1 MTNKHLRRLTV
12 TACFLAISLVLRISF
27 VGYIPLFGANGMRV
41 GIHGVFTILPAILF
55 GPWYGAVA
63 SGLGDVLGFI
73 MANTGDAWLWQM
85 TIIVTVGGFVRG
97 WAWRLLRGRSPIG
110 TRSVVVVATLLFL
123 CFGSFSMVQLRQE
136 GITRHFYDN
145 IEDPR
150 AIDTSQMNYI
160 SRLLISRTQNTMH
173 PYRTLP
179 ARIAET
185 AYAPLLAGAFGMA
198 LLGIDFYLTKKLAKD
213 ENSKLRVV
221 NKSDSKSDI
230 TGNDLPIAVQ
240 SSQYSSTPSTP
251 PTLDNET
258 ASMPQP
264 SWYSGLASR
273 LQAPWNGS
281 IMPIALTIIIVSLL
295 INTANSMLLW
305 LMNWFGWR
313 TFPFMYIWL
322 PRAVAAF
329 LVSIVNVFIAVF
341 LIKVCDRLPH
351 LKALTK

>member
-1 MTNKHLRRLTV
+1 MDNKHLRRLIT
-12 TACFLAISLVLRISF
+12 TAVFLAISLVLRITF

-63 SGLGDVLGFI
+63 AGLGDVLGFI

-110 TRSVVVVATLLFL
+110 TRSVVVAATLLFL

-145 IEDPR
+145 VEDPR

-185 AYAPLLAGAFGMA
+185 AYAPLLAGAFGIA
-198 LLGIDFYLTKKLAKD
+198 LLGVDFYLTKKLAKD
-213 ENSKLRVV
+213 DGGKLRVV
-221 NKSDSKSDI
+221 REGDSKPGIVGDDPPPA
-230 TGNDLPIAVQ
+230 TH
-240 SSQYSSTPSTP
+240 SSPDNASAP
-251 PTLDNET
+251 PQLNNET
-258 ASMPQP
+258 TPIPQA
-264 SWYSGLASR
+264 SWYEGLASR

-281 IMPIALTIIIVSLL
+281 IMPLALTIIIVSLL

-305 LMNWFGWR
+305 AINMFGWR
-313 TFPFMYIWL
+313 SFPFMYIWL
-322 PRAVAAF
+322 PRIVAAF
-329 LVSIVNVFIAVF
+329 LISIVNVFIAAF
-341 LIKVCDRLPH
+341 LLKVCYRVPH
-351 LKALTK
+351 LKALMK